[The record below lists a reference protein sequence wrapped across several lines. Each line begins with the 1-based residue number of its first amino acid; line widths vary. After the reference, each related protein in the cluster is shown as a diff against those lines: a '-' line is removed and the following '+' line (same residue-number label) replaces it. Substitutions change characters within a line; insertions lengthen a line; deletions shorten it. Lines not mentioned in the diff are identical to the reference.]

1 MVSLN
6 VKYVKEILVIYQA
19 YANIAKKFMK
29 QDNLSV
35 FNVTNFS
42 LEENICKCTQNQDIR
57 MLGMIALN
65 VVESL

>member
-6 VKYVKEILVIYQA
+6 VKYVKEILIIYQA
-19 YANIAKKFMK
+19 YASIAKKFMK
-29 QDNLSV
+29 KDNLSV

-42 LEENICKCTQNQDIR
+42 LEENICKFTQNQDIW

-65 VVESL
+65 VAESL